1 MKTLAVY
8 CGRFNP
14 IHVGHESVINNMIEQ
29 FGFENIIIIIG
40 SSNTGQSLRHFFSYN
55 ERRNFIQ
62 KIYPGITVV
71 GLPDYGHDDE
81 WMAALDD
88 IIYLRK
94 HNQYDDQIFFGGCE
108 EDISFFLERDRVCT
122 ILNRFDGTT
131 PKISATEVRDD
142 LISGRNLEGKINDT
156 ITDDIVNLFAEKWEK
171 FKKM

>member
-14 IHVGHESVINNMIEQ
+14 VHAGHEAVINNMIERY
-29 FGFENIIIIIG
+29 GLENIIVIIG
-40 SSNTGQSLRHFFSYN
+40 SSNTAQSLRHFFSYN
-55 ERRNFIQ
+55 ERKNFIQ
-62 KIYPGITVV
+62 KLYPGIAVA

-88 IIYLRK
+88 IIHLRK
-94 HNQYDDQIFFGGCE
+94 NNQYDEQVFFGGCE

-142 LISGRNLEGKINDT
+142 LISGRSLDGKINST
-156 ITDDIVNLFAEKWEK
+156 ITDDVVNLFAEKWEK